1 MLAGDPR
8 LGRDIPPP
16 GVAGEVMECSLDSID
31 SLAIGAV
38 AGAGVGHSGGRE
50 QCSTAQGGDGL
61 ALLVEGR
68 GFDLLLC
75 PAGQVHLHSDTL
87 LLSPARL
94 TPQILL
100 VQSVPRPAFFHVR
113 SSSIL

>member
-1 MLAGDPR
+1 M
-8 LGRDIPPP
+8 
-16 GVAGEVMECSLDSID
+16 
-31 SLAIGAV
+31 

-87 LLSPARL
+87 LLSPEQEEVIGWDRSQTHRTSCSNNKGQNNNGMIAKQQNQVKNTGIVTLQGARK
-94 TPQILL
+94 ID
-100 VQSVPRPAFFHVR
+100 FF
-113 SSSIL
+113 IQNFF